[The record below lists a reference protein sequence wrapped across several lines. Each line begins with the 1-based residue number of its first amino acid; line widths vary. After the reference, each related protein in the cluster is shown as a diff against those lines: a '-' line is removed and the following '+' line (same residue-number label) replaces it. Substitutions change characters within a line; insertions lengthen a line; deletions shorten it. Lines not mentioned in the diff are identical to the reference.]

1 MKIGIDIGGSHIATA
16 SINENGEIIDI
27 IEQDITKQEDMS
39 QYILNYVDN
48 SIQKLMKTGDIQSIG
63 IVAPGNVSKT
73 TITNLVNLKIDKM
86 DFKCIE
92 EKYKVPLRIMN
103 DAKAAGL
110 AEKKYGALKE
120 TKDSVFLCLG
130 TGIGGAVFL
139 NNQLLQANRNP
150 GFEIGHMIIEK
161 NGVECECGKK
171 GCFETYCSMKRL
183 KEKMQKIIE
192 KNVEINGEKIEDA
205 KKLKQI
211 IEQNIQ
217 DSEIQ
222 NIIQQYI
229 DNLIVGLSNVIDIF
243 EPEVICLGGSFVYF
257 KDIFYNKLVEQMQ
270 ERKYVFNKNLFPEI
284 KLAKLGNYAGLVG
297 ATLIK

>member
-86 DFKCIE
+86 DFKCIQ